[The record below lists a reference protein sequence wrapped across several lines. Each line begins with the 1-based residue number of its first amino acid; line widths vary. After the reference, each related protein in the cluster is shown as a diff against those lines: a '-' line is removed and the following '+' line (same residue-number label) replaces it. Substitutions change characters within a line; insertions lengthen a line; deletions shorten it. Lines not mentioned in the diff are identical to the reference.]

1 MRGAQGGQE
10 SKRGVEGREEGP
22 VSFKQRGVAYKTVN
36 ESTAGWSSPGLRLN
50 NVEARERAWRGP

>member
-1 MRGAQGGQE
+1 MWGVQSGQE
-10 SKRGVEGREEGP
+10 GKRGGEGREEGP

-36 ESTAGWSSPGLRLN
+36 ESTAGWSSLRLRLN

>member
-1 MRGAQGGQE
+1 MCGVRKVVKRIRGE
-10 SKRGVEGREEGP
+10 EREGP